1 MTLGQRRYGNDFAP
15 AAALLFGFA
24 AVALLEQLTRRLS
37 RNALQRAVVA
47 CGAFLLVLA
56 LFAPAVK
63 TIYLP
68 RAQGSWAVASG
79 DPRPRLDV
87 ATSVSH
93 TLHDFLREVR
103 RLTPE
108 TSGYLGGEEG
118 PEYGII
124 SPANLGHAIQYEAR
138 RPTATDPFWWY
149 IGPENWERSMAFLST
164 EDETSAVSAAKA
176 LQARY
181 VITSE
186 EAIPGSVSGRLH
198 SRDGASVGSRPGLGH
213 FRLVAES
220 SPGGLGLGAIFRN
233 TQPDAVAYKLFEIV
247 PAAQLEVVAEPGT
260 RVVARVVVRSNQGR
274 QFTYRNV
281 TRADEQGW
289 ARLSL
294 PYATEGPKGAG
305 SGFGAKTTAGSGLI
319 RAAIATSIGQVP
331 PNGSIS

>member
-1 MTLGQRRYGNDFAP
+1 
-15 AAALLFGFA
+15 
-24 AVALLEQLTRRLS
+24 
-37 RNALQRAVVA
+37 
-47 CGAFLLVLA
+47 
-56 LFAPAVK
+56 
-63 TIYLP
+63 
-68 RAQGSWAVASG
+68 
-79 DPRPRLDV
+79 V

-108 TSGYLGGEEG
+108 TSGYLGGEES

-149 IGPENWERSMAFLST
+149 IGLENWNRSMAFLSA
-164 EDETSAVSAAKA
+164 EDETSALFDAKA

-186 EAIPGSVSGRLH
+186 EAVPASVSGRLH
-198 SRDGASVGSRPGLGH
+198 SRDGASFGLRPGLGH

-233 TQPDAVAYKLFEIV
+233 TKADAVAYKLFEIV
-247 PAAQLEVVAEPGT
+247 PGAQLEVEAEPGT
-260 RVVARVVVRSNQGR
+260 RVVARVEVRSNQGR
-274 QFTYRNV
+274 TFTYRNAA
-281 TRADEQGW
+281 RADEDGW

-294 PYATEGPKGAG
+294 PYATERPKGAG
-305 SGFGAKTTAGSGLI
+305 SRFGAISLYRIQVGEHSRALRVNESDVAQGRVI
-319 RAAIATSIGQVP
+319 RLKPMSTERVPQV
-331 PNGSIS
+331 